1 MNNAKKLAKNSGI
14 GMERAEKS
22 TGGTFGTSKNKVLLM
37 LGIAVIVVLC
47 AGVCYMQ
54 LRPRAILKVTGTN
67 SSGAQVTKT
76 VYMKEA
82 VASIYAVE
90 AQYNMYES
98 FYQQIYGS
106 SYWEME
112 NVDDAGRNGASAAK
126 KQVMDSIKQ
135 REVLCM
141 EAEKLGYT
149 LTDEE
154 KTAAH
159 DSAAQEREAMT
170 DGQKKISG
178 LDEKSLNAVFEK
190 NALAEKYRQVIIA
203 ESGIDRDALKA
214 EVKKEDYR
222 QYTLQYYMVSNKD
235 GSGEE
240 ETDVSDEQKQTNLAN
255 MKALQEK
262 AKTAEDFSKLLEE
275 GDDTGIN
282 AVADQ
287 KLVAKDMDDSS
298 FLTKKLRKKIIKMNN
313 DEISDVIEG
322 EDGYYLIKMVNNDD
336 SEAYDEQCDSV
347 VTTEENRLFQAKYDE
362 IVLGYTMEVQSY
374 WKSRVKLGSYTKAE

>member
-214 EVKKEDYR
+214 EVKKEDYH

-287 KLVAKDMDDSS
+287 KLVAKDMNDSS